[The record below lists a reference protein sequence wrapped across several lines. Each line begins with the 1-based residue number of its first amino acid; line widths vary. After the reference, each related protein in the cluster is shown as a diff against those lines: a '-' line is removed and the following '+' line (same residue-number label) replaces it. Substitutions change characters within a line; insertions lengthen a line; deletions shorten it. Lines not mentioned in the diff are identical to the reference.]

1 MAPPDAETT
10 GSDEAFVAS
19 ELQDAWHILSAEERV
34 EGFRLLPRA
43 DAEELFFTLGSRD
56 QYELILGLPTGDR
69 RSWLR
74 LLPPDDAADVIQ
86 EAHEDERAAMM
97 AMLDEQTR
105 KEVTALLAYAE
116 DDAGGLMNPR
126 YVRVRPDMTVD
137 EAISYLRKQARE
149 RIETL
154 AYAYVCDA
162 HQKLLGVCSFRDLF
176 AAQQGKLV
184 RDVMKTDL
192 ITVLDTDDQEAV
204 SRVFSQHEFVAVPVI
219 DADGRMKGIVT
230 VDDIV
235 EVVQEEATE
244 DAQKFGG
251 MEALGAPYLDVSI
264 PLMIK
269 KRAGWLSALFI
280 SEMLTTTAMDY
291 FQHELERALVL
302 SIFIS
307 LIISSGGNSG
317 SQASTLIVRAL
328 ALGEVRLRDWWRV
341 FRREIFVGILLGLIL
356 GVIGFC
362 RISLWHLIWP
372 DKYGVHAHAVAMTV
386 GFSVVGVVLFG
397 SLAGSMLPF
406 LLRRVGL
413 DPASA
418 SAPAVAT
425 LVDVTGLVI
434 YFTVASI
441 VLRGILL

>member
-1 MAPPDAETT
+1 MASVEPDQTNDDT
-10 GSDEAFVAS
+10 FVAS
-19 ELQDAWHILSAEERV
+19 ELQDAWTILSPEERV

-43 DAEELFFTLGSRD
+43 DAEELFFTLAARD
-56 QYELILGLPTGDR
+56 QYDLITGMPPGER

-74 LLPPDDAADVIQ
+74 LVPPDDAADILQ
-86 EAHEDERAAMM
+86 EAPDDERPPLM
-97 AMLDEQTR
+97 ALLDDQTR
-105 KEVTALLAYAE
+105 KEVTALMAYAE

-126 YVRVRPDMTVD
+126 YVRVRPDMSVD

-162 HQKLLGVCSFRDLF
+162 QQKLLGAVSFRDLF
-176 AAQQGKLV
+176 AAQQGRLV
-184 RDVMKTDL
+184 RDVMKTEL
-192 ITVLDTDDQEAV
+192 ITVLDTDDQESV
-204 SRVFSQHEFVAVPVI
+204 SRVFAQHDFVALPVI
-219 DADGRMKGIVT
+219 DAAGRMKGVVT

-235 EVVQEEATE
+235 DVVNEEATE

-264 PLMIK
+264 GFMLR

-280 SEMLTTTAMDY
+280 GEMLTATALKY
-291 FQHELERALVL
+291 FEHEIEKAVVL
-302 SIFIS
+302 SLFMAM
-307 LIISSGGNSG
+307 IISSGGNSG
-317 SQASTLIVRAL
+317 SQASTLIVRAI

-341 FRREIFVGILLGLIL
+341 FRREVLVGFILGSLL
-356 GVIGFC
+356 GVIGLI
-362 RISLWHLIWP
+362 RIIVWGVLWH
-372 DKYGVHAHAVAMTV
+372 DVYGPHYIAVAIAVAM
-386 GFSVVGVVLFG
+386 SLVGVVLFG

-406 LLRRVGL
+406 LLRRLGL

-418 SAPAVAT
+418 SAPFVAT
-425 LVDVTGLVI
+425 LSDVTGLVI

>member
-1 MAPPDAETT
+1 MASAEAETN
-10 GSDEAFVAS
+10 SDDTFVAS
-19 ELQDAWHILSAEERV
+19 ELQEAWHILSAEERV

-43 DAEELFFTLGSRD
+43 DAEELFFTLAARD
-56 QYELILGLPTGDR
+56 QYDLITGMPPGDR

-74 LLPPDDAADVIQ
+74 LVPPDDAADIIQ
-86 EAHEDERAAMM
+86 EAPEEERPALM
-97 AMLDEQTR
+97 ALLDDQTR

-162 HQKLLGVCSFRDLF
+162 QQHLLGVCSFRDLF
-176 AAQQGKLV
+176 VAQQGKLV
-184 RDVMKTDL
+184 RDVMKTEL
-192 ITVLDTDDQEAV
+192 VTVLDTENQEAV
-204 SRVFSQHEFVAVPVI
+204 SRVFAKHEFVAIPVV
-219 DADGRMKGIVT
+219 DVEGKMKGVVT
-230 VDDIV
+230 IDDIV
-235 EVVQEEATE
+235 DVVNEEATE

-264 PLMIK
+264 GFMLR
-269 KRAGWLSALFI
+269 KRAGWLSALFVG
-280 SEMLTTTAMDY
+280 EMLTATAM
-291 FQHELERALVL
+291 QHFEGAIERAAVL
-302 SIFIS
+302 SVFLP

-317 SQASTLIVRAL
+317 SQASTLIVRAI

-341 FRREIFVGILLGLIL
+341 FRRELSVGFLLGILLAIIGLA
-356 GVIGFC
+356 
-362 RISLWHLIWP
+362 RIELWTALKFGDYTVHHL
-372 DKYGVHAHAVAMTV
+372 AVAVTV
-386 GFSVVGVVLFG
+386 AFSLVGVVLFG

-406 LLRRVGL
+406 VLRSCKL

-425 LVDVTGLVI
+425 LVDVTGLII

>member
-1 MAPPDAETT
+1 MVPPDVDS
-10 GSDEAFVAS
+10 GGDEAFVAS
-19 ELQDAWHILSAEERV
+19 ELQDAWHILSTEERV

-43 DAEELFFTLGSRD
+43 DAEELFFTLASRD
-56 QYELILGLPTGDR
+56 QYDLIVGLPPGDR

-74 LLPPDDAADVIQ
+74 LLPPDDAADVLQ
-86 EAHEDERAAMM
+86 EAPDDERGGLM
-97 AMLDEQTR
+97 ALLDDQTR
-105 KEVTALLAYAE
+105 KECTALLAYAE

-162 HQKLLGVCSFRDLF
+162 QQKLLGVVSFRDLF

-192 ITVLDTDDQEAV
+192 LTVLDTDDQEAV
-204 SRVFSQHEFVAVPVI
+204 SRVFADHDFVALPVV
-219 DADGRMKGIVT
+219 DAEGKMKGVVT
-230 VDDIV
+230 IDDIV
-235 EVVQEEATE
+235 DVVQEEATE

-251 MEALGAPYLDVSI
+251 MEALDAPYLDVSI
-264 PLMIK
+264 PQMLK
-269 KRAGWLSALFI
+269 KRGGWLSALFLG
-280 SEMLTTTAMDY
+280 EMLTATAMAY
-291 FQHELERALVL
+291 FEHELERAIVL
-302 SIFIS
+302 SLFIP

-328 ALGEVRLRDWWRV
+328 AVGDVKLRDWWRV
-341 FRREIFVGILLGLIL
+341 FRREVVVGLLLGVLLGCIGMMRILLWPTRNKLYGEHY
-356 GVIGFC
+356 FM
-362 RISLWHLIWP
+362 ISFTIACSL
-372 DKYGVHAHAVAMTV
+372 
-386 GFSVVGVVLFG
+386 VGVVLFG

-406 LLRRVGL
+406 VLRKLRF

-418 SAPAVAT
+418 SAPFVAT

-441 VLRGILL
+441 ILRGVLL